1 MHTDYTL
8 HLLLLSPRRLL
19 SLPPVSS
26 SSSSAS
32 SRLLS
37 AVSQTQTSVTS
48 ILTATHPAEQACV
61 ASSPNSRGG
70 LHWRCLIPPHCQRNS
85 APSTRASISGT
96 KTYGYACSLTLPYL
110 TLRYLPTPLL
120 PHASQRL
127 PSRTPP
133 TAEQSR
139 PLGDGRPAGPPIAE
153 GPNPIRTSLSPTPN
167 PSSNP
172 NPCPDPDR
180 STFRMDRM
188 RIGPTAT
195 EASCAHA
202 SIGERERCP
211 HRSR

>member
-96 KTYGYACSLTLPYL
+96 RTYGYACSLTLPYL

-120 PHASQRL
+120 PHASH
-127 PSRTPP
+127 TPP
-133 TAEQSR
+133 SASPPTRLSTP
-139 PLGDGRPAGPPIAE
+139 PLP
-153 GPNPIRTSLSPTPN
+153 
-167 PSSNP
+167 
-172 NPCPDPDR
+172 
-180 STFRMDRM
+180 
-188 RIGPTAT
+188 
-195 EASCAHA
+195 HA
-202 SIGERERCP
+202 SHGRTKSS
-211 HRSR
+211 SRRWQAGRYTHCGGAEPNSYILVSYP